1 MLDESHYFFQFSAFL
16 LSVICLCFSTAI
28 SIKGNL
34 IIIHFIMHPFETIEN
49 YVPIFELSYNG
60 QRNSKL

>member
-1 MLDESHYFFQFSAFL
+1 MPL
-16 LSVICLCFSTAI
+16 FSTAI

-34 IIIHFIMHPFETIEN
+34 IIIHFIMHPLETIEN

-60 QRNSKL
+60 QRNFKL